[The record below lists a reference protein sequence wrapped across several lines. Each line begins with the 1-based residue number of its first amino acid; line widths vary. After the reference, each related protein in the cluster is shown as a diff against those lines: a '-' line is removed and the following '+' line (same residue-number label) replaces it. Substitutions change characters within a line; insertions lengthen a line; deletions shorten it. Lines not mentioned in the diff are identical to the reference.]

1 MNKEDLRQVQDQL
14 DGLEALAR
22 LFKNLW
28 YEQLKRSSTDAKVQA
43 YLTVFEDAFPSF
55 NYVID
60 YVKSTSEAMAAGDM
74 ALVQQEFEALSV
86 LLLNRDVE
94 AEQRASSSDSIFSDG
109 GAETARSEEV
119 DEELHEIGVLMG
131 EDEFEEIENESPVE
145 EARDDV
151 SGDDSSD
158 LLDDD
163 SEGEEEA
170 MDALLEGG
178 SEDSAEESGGKDEEE
193 DLDALLEDETS
204 QGAVNVDDDGLD
216 ALLEDGGGSTEE
228 SESVDEFADL
238 LEDVTEAE
246 DAGGDDGI
254 VEVAADDGKLE
265 IGDLADEKKGEDDES
280 ISQDEIDALFG

>member
-1 MNKEDLRQVQDQL
+1 
-14 DGLEALAR
+14 LAR

-86 LLLNRDVE
+86 LLLNRNVE
-94 AEQRASSSDSIFSDG
+94 AEQGASSSDSIFSDG

-151 SGDDSSD
+151 GGDDSSD

-163 SEGEEEA
+163 SEEEA

-204 QGAVNVDDDGLD
+204 QGAVNVDGDGLD
-216 ALLEDGGGSTEE
+216 ALLEDGG
-228 SESVDEFADL
+228 
-238 LEDVTEAE
+238 
-246 DAGGDDGI
+246 
-254 VEVAADDGKLE
+254 
-265 IGDLADEKKGEDDES
+265 
-280 ISQDEIDALFG
+280 